1 MSVANKKM
9 RELTESLSPVRNRF
23 KSPDQSPE
31 QTEEVDE
38 AEEISYNSDVEKDI
52 ENTNDEFGIEIAE
65 GTGTNENTRDELNMD
80 GFEDKETNITD
91 ETKETKFSATAE
103 KEIENLVKKID
114 YEKSQRQKLQFKIDE
129 VKEKAA

>member
-1 MSVANKKM
+1 
-9 RELTESLSPVRNRF
+9 
-23 KSPDQSPE
+23 
-31 QTEEVDE
+31 
-38 AEEISYNSDVEKDI
+38 
-52 ENTNDEFGIEIAE
+52 
-65 GTGTNENTRDELNMD
+65 MD